1 MENTKENTLGGE
13 GNNKH
18 GNEQDVTNAVNAND
32 AGKATGM
39 QQNNGYG
46 NTPLEDENGND
57 NGIEPAS
64 SAE

>member
-1 MENTKENTLGGE
+1 MENKGENAVAGE
-13 GNNKH
+13 GNNKQAY
-18 GNEQDVTNAVNAND
+18 EQDVTNAVDAND

-57 NGIEPAS
+57 DGVEPA
-64 SAE
+64 AE